1 MKPFKN
7 LCVNNYVSSNTR
19 DTKQKT
25 HMIFQEEHARMTI
38 IEGIIHTYSQFFN
51 WEMWVQVLSD
61 PVSWG
66 LIGTLV
72 ILEGL
77 LSADNALVLAVM
89 VKHLPEKQRRK
100 ALFYG
105 LLGAYIFRFIAIGI
119 GVFLIELWWVKI
131 LGAGYLAWLSIKYF
145 IDKKRE
151 ADAEEDEVE
160 GINQKG
166 LLIRLFGTFWGTV
179 VAVELMDIAFSVDSV
194 LAAFG
199 VSQQVWVL
207 LLGGMLGVLMMR
219 GIAGVFLKLID
230 RVPELETSA
239 YILILIISAKM
250 LLGVADIHIKH
261 EYFFIVLIITFAA
274 TFVVHFMNKKKEA
287 AGE

>member
-1 MKPFKN
+1 MAI
-7 LCVNNYVSSNTR
+7 L
-19 DTKQKT
+19 Q
-25 HMIFQEEHARMTI
+25 
-38 IEGIIHTYSQFFN
+38 GIIDTYAQFFN
-51 WEMWVQVLSD
+51 WEMWAEVLTN

-89 VKHLPEKQRRK
+89 VKHLPLEKRKK

-105 LLGAYIFRFIAIGI
+105 LLGAYVFRFIAIGI
-119 GVFLIELWWVKI
+119 GVFLIKLWWVKI

-145 IDKKRE
+145 IDKKKHAE
-151 ADAEEDEVE
+151 AEHEDVE
-160 GINQKG
+160 GINQSG

-179 VAVELMDIAFSVDSV
+179 AAVELMDIAFSVDSV

-199 VSQQVWVL
+199 ISEEIWVL

-219 GIAGVFLKLID
+219 GVAGVFLNLID
-230 RVPELETSA
+230 RIPELETAA
-239 YILILIISAKM
+239 YVLILIIAVKM
-250 LLGVADIHIKH
+250 LLSVFGVHIDH
-261 EYFFIVLIITFAA
+261 IYFFMLLALTFAG
-274 TFVVHFMNKKKEA
+274 TFVVHARNKKRA
-287 AGE
+287 AQESNG

>member
-1 MKPFKN
+1 MSVFQDI
-7 LCVNNYVSSNTR
+7 LNTY
-19 DTKQKT
+19 
-25 HMIFQEEHARMTI
+25 A
-38 IEGIIHTYSQFFN
+38 QFFD
-51 WEMWVQVLSD
+51 WEMWGEVLTD

-89 VKHLPEKQRRK
+89 VKHLPEKQRKK

-105 LLGAYIFRFIAIGI
+105 LLGAYLFRFIAIGV
-119 GVFLIELWWVKI
+119 GVYLIKLWWVKI

-145 IDKKRE
+145 MDKRKE
-151 ADAEEDEVE
+151 SLATEVE
-160 GINQKG
+160 EEHSINKNG

-179 VAVELMDIAFSVDSV
+179 AAVELMDIAFSVDSV

-199 VSQQVWVL
+199 ISEEVWVL

-219 GIAGVFLKLID
+219 GIAGIFITLID
-230 RVPELETSA
+230 RIPELETTA
-239 YILILIISAKM
+239 YILILFIAIKM
-250 LLGVADIHIKH
+250 LLKVFHIDIGHVT
-261 EYFFIVLIITFAA
+261 FFVILLVTFGA
-274 TFVVHFMNKKKEA
+274 TFVVHFMNKKKKTSNENQS
-287 AGE
+287 

>member
-1 MKPFKN
+1 MSV
-7 LCVNNYVSSNTR
+7 LQHII
-19 DTKQKT
+19 DTY
-25 HMIFQEEHARMTI
+25 A
-38 IEGIIHTYSQFFN
+38 QFFN
-51 WEMWVQVLSD
+51 WEMWGEVLTN

-89 VKHLPEKQRRK
+89 VKHLPSEKRKK

-119 GVFLIELWWVKI
+119 GVLLIKLWWVKI

-145 IDKKRE
+145 IDKRKAAGNEDDDE
-151 ADAEEDEVE
+151 AQ
-160 GINQKG
+160 GMNQTG

-179 VAVELMDIAFSVDSV
+179 AAVELMDIAFSVDSV

-199 VSQQVWVL
+199 VSEQVWVL
-207 LLGGMLGVLMMR
+207 LIGGMLGVLMMR
-219 GIAGVFLKLID
+219 GIAGVFLTLID
-230 RVPELETSA
+230 RVPELETTA
-239 YILILIISAKM
+239 YILILIIALKM
-250 LLGVADIHIKH
+250 LLAVVGIDMGHVT
-261 EYFFIVLIITFAA
+261 FFIILLVTFAA
-274 TFVVHFMNKKKEA
+274 TFIVHFMNKKKE
-287 AGE
+287 GSKEGNL

>member
-1 MKPFKN
+1 MAV
-7 LCVNNYVSSNTR
+7 L
-19 DTKQKT
+19 
-25 HMIFQEEHARMTI
+25 
-38 IEGIIHTYSQFFN
+38 EGILNTYAAFFD
-51 WEMWVQVLSD
+51 WEMWVDVLSN

-72 ILEGL
+72 IMEGL

-89 VKHLPEKQRRK
+89 VKHLPEEKRKK

-119 GVFLIELWWVKI
+119 GVYLIEFWWVKI

-145 IDKKRE
+145 IDKKKGLGE
-151 ADAEEDEVE
+151 ADEEDME

-166 LLIRLFGTFWGTV
+166 LLIRLFGPFWGTV
-179 VAVELMDIAFSVDSV
+179 AAVELMDIAFSVDSV

-199 VSQQVWVL
+199 ISQEIWVL

-219 GIAGVFLKLID
+219 GVAGIFLKLID
-230 RVPELETSA
+230 RIPELETAA
-239 YILILIISAKM
+239 YVLILIIAVKM
-250 LLGVADIHIKH
+250 LLGVFHIHVEH
-261 EYFFIVLIITFAA
+261 VHFFILLLVVFAG
-274 TFVVHFMNKKKEA
+274 TFVVHYRNKKKEQETA
-287 AGE
+287 N

>member
-1 MKPFKN
+1 M
-7 LCVNNYVSSNTR
+7 
-19 DTKQKT
+19 D
-25 HMIFQEEHARMTI
+25 I
-38 IEGIIHTYSQFFN
+38 INGFIETYAMFFD
-51 WEMWVQVLSD
+51 WSMWVEVLTD

-89 VKHLPEKQRRK
+89 VRHLPEKQRKK

-119 GVFLIELWWVKI
+119 GVFLIKLWWVKVAGALY
-131 LGAGYLAWLSIKYF
+131 LGWLALKYF
-145 IDKKRE
+145 LDKRAGK
-151 ADAEEDEVE
+151 EEETIE
-160 GINQKG
+160 GINKTG

-179 VAVELMDIAFSVDSV
+179 VAVEMMDIAFSVDSV

-199 VSQQVWVL
+199 ISDQVWVL

-219 GIAGVFLKLID
+219 GIAGIFIKLID
-230 RVPELETSA
+230 KIPELETSA
-239 YILILIISAKM
+239 YVLIAIIAIKM
-250 LLGVADIHIKH
+250 LLGVFGVHISH
-261 EYFFIVLIITFAA
+261 YVFFTILLITFAL
-274 TFVVHFMNKKKEA
+274 TFVIHYARKNKTA
-287 AGE
+287 S

>member
-1 MKPFKN
+1 MSV
-7 LCVNNYVSSNTR
+7 L
-19 DTKQKT
+19 Q
-25 HMIFQEEHARMTI
+25 
-38 IEGIIHTYSQFFN
+38 GIIDTYAQFFN
-51 WEMWVQVLSD
+51 WEMWGEVLTD

-89 VKHLPEKQRRK
+89 VKHLPEKQRKK

-105 LLGAYIFRFIAIGI
+105 LLGAYIFRFIAIGV
-119 GVFLIELWWVKI
+119 GVFLIKLWWVKLI
-131 LGAGYLAWLSIKYF
+131 GAGYLAWLSIKYF
-145 IDKKRE
+145 IDKRR
-151 ADAEEDEVE
+151 ASQAEDEE
-160 GINQKG
+160 EHGINKGG

-179 VAVELMDIAFSVDSV
+179 AAVELMDIAFSVDSV

-199 VSQQVWVL
+199 ISEQVWVL

-230 RVPELETSA
+230 RVPELETTA
-239 YILILIISAKM
+239 YILILLIALKM
-250 LLGVADIHIKH
+250 LLALPQIGIHVEH
-261 EYFFIVLIITFAA
+261 TTFFIILLITFAA
-274 TFVVHFMNKKKEA
+274 TFVVHFMNKKKAEK
-287 AGE
+287 GHQS